1 MAVSSTHNGWRY
13 DDANNRLDFYYR
25 GTRVGHI
32 NASGFSLANSSITDS
47 AVTGVGL
54 ATGVVKITLV
64 NGGSAG
70 DHTVAGMAV
79 GDEIVFVAHI
89 STAASVATIADLTS
103 EFTAAAGKMTNVGG
117 TDTTNDQLMVTWINR
132 T

>member
-1 MAVSSTHNGWRY
+1 
-13 DDANNRLDFYYR
+13 
-25 GTRVGHI
+25 
-32 NASGFSLANSSITDS
+32 
-47 AVTGVGL
+47 
-54 ATGVVKITLV
+54 
-64 NGGSAG
+64 
-70 DHTVAGMAV
+70 MAV